1 MADNKKKKPL
11 PKGSKGR
18 ESNGRF
24 KKGEWSGGPGNPY
37 AKQSAEL
44 RAALYKAVTPKD
56 IAEIAE
62 KLVLKAKR
70 ADVPAVKELFDR
82 LWGKAPQ
89 DLNLGGQEDN
99 PIEVSIGGNLTE
111 EEIRRIADAVSAG
124 RGAVK

>member
-1 MADNKKKKPL
+1 MAGKNKSKPSTNGANGHGTDGKFT
-11 PKGSKGR
+11 KG
-18 ESNGRF
+18 NP
-24 KKGEWSGGPGNPY
+24 GGPGNPY

-56 IAEIAE
+56 IEEIAE

-89 DLNLGGQEDN
+89 DVNLGGQEDN

-111 EEIRRIADAVSAG
+111 EEIRRIAEAVSAG